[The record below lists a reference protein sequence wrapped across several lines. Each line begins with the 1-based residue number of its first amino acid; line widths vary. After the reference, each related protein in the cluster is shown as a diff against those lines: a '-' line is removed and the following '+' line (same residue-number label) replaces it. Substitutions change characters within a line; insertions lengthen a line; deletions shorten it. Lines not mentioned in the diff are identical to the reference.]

1 VRPHSQSHYVGP
13 PGPRHRGTRRSRF
26 HGTRKS
32 IRALSLVAAVLGV
45 TVATVGVTALW
56 FTLEYP
62 GRLAAMITSN
72 GASASPD
79 AQPRSLNSHA
89 RYLDLG
95 GLHSSV
101 DPTSSVE
108 TAREDR
114 FKRADRSATRTPAAK
129 ATSAKPS
136 PTKASPKPTPAPK
149 KAVAKPAGQPSPVKL
164 SDGRPNFQAPF
175 ACGERWR
182 GTTYA
187 NHNPEDKKI
196 DFFYQDGETRGRD
209 VRASAPG
216 VVNRILPEIGAIKI
230 YHGDRWY
237 TMYNHMDPI
246 LVEVGQKLAQGELVG
261 KAGSVDTGV
270 AHVHYEQIYDAD
282 NDDWG
287 SSPAEI
293 VNPIIQEVRYSLSA
307 GDEPII
313 KSTNAC

>member
-1 VRPHSQSHYVGP
+1 VRPHSQSRNAGSS
-13 PGPRHRGTRRSRF
+13 GPRHRGTHRRF
-26 HGTRKS
+26 HGARKS
-32 IRALSLVAAVLGV
+32 IRVFSVVAAILGV
-45 TVATVGVTALW
+45 TVATVGVAALW
-56 FTLEYP
+56 FTIEYP
-62 GRLAAMITSN
+62 GRLAAMITSA

-79 AQPRSLNSHA
+79 TETRSLSS

-108 TAREDR
+108 TARADR
-114 FKRADRSATRTPAAK
+114 SDRADRSATRTKPTAK
-129 ATSAKPS
+129 ATSTKPTPSPTKKPS
-136 PTKASPKPTPAPK
+136 PTPTK
-149 KAVAKPAGQPSPVKL
+149 KKVVAKKPSGLPSPVTL

-175 ACGERWR
+175 TCGERWR

-230 YHGDRWY
+230 YHGNRWY

-246 LVEVGQKLAQGELVG
+246 LVEVGQKLEQGELVG

-313 KSTNAC
+313 KSTNNC

>member
-1 VRPHSQSHYVGP
+1 M
-13 PGPRHRGTRRSRF
+13 
-26 HGTRKS
+26 
-32 IRALSLVAAVLGV
+32 
-45 TVATVGVTALW
+45 TVATVGVAALW

-79 AQPRSLNSHA
+79 AQPRSLNS

-108 TAREDR
+108 TARADR
-114 FKRADRSATRTPAAK
+114 SKLADRSATRAKPTAK
-129 ATSAKPS
+129 ATSTKPKPS
-136 PTKASPKPTPAPK
+136 PTKASPKPAAAPAPK
-149 KAVAKPAGQPSPVKL
+149 KAVAEKPAGQPSPVKL
-164 SDGRPNFQAPF
+164 ADGRPNFQSPF
-175 ACGERWR
+175 TCGERWR

-270 AHVHYEQIYDAD
+270 PHLHYEQIYDAD

-313 KSTNAC
+313 KSTNNC